1 MRASRLVNLL
11 LLLQTRGGL
20 TAAELA
26 RDLEVSVRTVY
37 RDVEAL
43 AEAGVPIY
51 AERGPRGGVRLVDGY
66 RTRLTGLTAEEAEAL
81 FLSGLPGPAA
91 ELGLG
96 TVVAAARLK
105 VLAAL
110 PPELRT
116 RASRINERF
125 HLDAPGWFHRGEALP
140 YLGALANAVWESRR
154 VAIGYRRPGTDAPVL
169 RRVEPLGLVLKG
181 GIWYLVAR
189 TNGQYR
195 TYRASR
201 VTEVRPEDGTFERPA
216 DFDLAAYWAAS
227 ITAYEGEQDGT
238 EILLRVDPANLA
250 IVTDLIGSARV
261 DVLGPELPGGA
272 LLLRVRFTWDDEAV
286 MALFRLGARVELVGS
301 EQIRVRLLRM
311 ARTVL
316 EHHRQGATPGG
327 AAADLAPET
336 VEQTEPAQASGA
348 ERTEPAQ
355 PPREVVAA
363 PAGR

>member
-1 MRASRLVNLL
+1 MRASRLVNVL

-26 RDLEVSVRTVY
+26 RELEVSVRTVY

-66 RTRLTGLTAEEAEAL
+66 RTRLTGLTVDEAEAL

-110 PPELRT
+110 PPELRA

-140 YLGALANAVWESRR
+140 HLGALADAVWESRR
-154 VAIGYRRPGTDAPVL
+154 IAIGYRRQGADAPVL
-169 RRVEPLGLVLKG
+169 RKVEPLGLVLKG
-181 GIWYLVAR
+181 GVWYLVAR
-189 TNGQYR
+189 TNGQDR
-195 TYRASR
+195 TYRVSR
-201 VTEVRPEDGTFERPA
+201 VTEVRPEDGQFERPA

-227 ITAYEGEQDGT
+227 ITAYEGEQPAT
-238 EILLRVDPANLA
+238 EILLRVDPGNLA
-250 IVTDLIGSARV
+250 VVTDLIGPARV
-261 DVLGPELPGGA
+261 DVVGPELPGNA
-272 LLLRVRFTWDDEAV
+272 LLVRVRFTWDDEAV

-301 EQIRVRLLRM
+301 DAIRARLLRM
-311 ARTVL
+311 ARTAL
-316 EHHRQGATPGG
+316 EHHAAGPVPAAQRADPALPAESERRPVEAAATPGG
-327 AAADLAPET
+327 
-336 VEQTEPAQASGA
+336 
-348 ERTEPAQ
+348 R
-355 PPREVVAA
+355 R
-363 PAGR
+363 